1 MSNLLNHDFGS
12 EDEDD
17 DFNPVVADES
27 DAENSKVS
35 SFYPIDDGFE
45 RDTDKAYNE
54 QPVKTVRISEDAA
67 NDDDEDE
74 AQNGD
79 DDDDEGA
86 EENGDDDD
94 EEGEE
99 EEEEEAVVSIPNGH
113 HNHDSLP

>member
-1 MSNLLNHDFGS
+1 MSNLLSHDFGS

-17 DFNPVVADES
+17 DFNPVVADDS

-35 SFYPIDDGFE
+35 SFHPTDDGSE
-45 RDTDKAYNE
+45 RDADKTYNE

-79 DDDDEGA
+79 DDDEGA

-99 EEEEEAVVSIPNGH
+99 EEEEAVVSTLTRRHIYECFP
-113 HNHDSLP
+113 